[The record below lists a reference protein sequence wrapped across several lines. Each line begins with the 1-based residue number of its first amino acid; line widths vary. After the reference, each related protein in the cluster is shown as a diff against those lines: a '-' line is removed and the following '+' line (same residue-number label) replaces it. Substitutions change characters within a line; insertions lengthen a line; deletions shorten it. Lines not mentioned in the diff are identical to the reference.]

1 MRGGGFEAGSAGK
14 ARSLRGGGGGGALDR
29 GGGGSVGQEKGGDGG
44 KEGGLLSG
52 HGADSSPSPDSN
64 ASASNPGSVG
74 NAGCC
79 IVPNR
84 SWTLLVSNGSA
95 GVVVG
100 PVENAELVSNG
111 SDRWSAEVE
120 NGSAADAE
128 NGSEPN
134 GSGLADAPVSEEF
147 RAGSAAAWKGSG
159 VRRTLNGPCTWLV
172 SNGSAATGAGE
183 LGASRRLGG
192 ALVEE
197 EEEEGGGGGAAAGG
211 PRLGTA
217 GGCSTAVV
225 AAGSS
230 PVPVRRLGR
239 APGTA
244 GGVLPLSP
252 RSPSTAGNTVTP
264 PAGAEGAS
272 LLGRG
277 RGWGSGPPPPPPLPL
292 LSPFSPA
299 WSSRLSEL
307 RVRGVGVGAGRR
319 AGGGGSGSVPPSLA
333 LLPSPSSMS
342 WVVRLLGS
350 GLGAWL
356 FRSSSPPKA

>member
-1 MRGGGFEAGSAGK
+1 M

-100 PVENAELVSNG
+100 PLVNAELVSNG
-111 SDRWSAEVE
+111 SDRWSAEVENGSADDE

-147 RAGSAAAWKGSG
+147 REGSAAAWKGSG

-197 EEEEGGGGGAAAGG
+197 EGGGGAAAGD

-239 APGTA
+239 APGTG
-244 GGVLPLSP
+244 GGVLPLSS
-252 RSPSTAGNTVTP
+252 RSPSTAGNTATP

-319 AGGGGSGSVPPSLA
+319 AGGGASGSVPPSLA

-342 WVVRLLGS
+342 WVVRLLGN